1 MGGGGDAV
9 LSLPPSACV
18 GVGGG
23 LSPFSLADGGVPCKA
38 GGAALPPGP
47 ASVLR
52 VAAEPRLSDQAGRGR
67 DAFFFPPQPREF
79 GTRPWKMTAVS
90 PPTRSFELVNPRS
103 PASSSLFASD

>member
-1 MGGGGDAV
+1 MGGGWRRRIV
-9 LSLPPSACV
+9 PSPL
-18 GVGGG
+18 GLRGGGGG

-52 VAAEPRLSDQAGRGR
+52 VAAEPRLSDRAGRGR